1 MLFPSGN
8 TCPIPSG
15 GFRACEMVG
24 PVGSFDSGKDP
35 FSFTFEDG
43 HGRPYEVG
51 SLVCY
56 EDIFPELVRE
66 SVRHGADFLFVTTN
80 DAWFG
85 EEGCPYQHAA
95 HSVLRAVENG
105 IPVLRCGNAGCSG
118 WIDPR
123 GYRRS
128 VLMDESGSIFFEGA
142 SILEMQF
149 SGYRGIPRKGYTD
162 FFIWFCI
169 GFTLWTLYASKIP
182 RLQ

>member
-1 MLFPSGN
+1 
-8 TCPIPSG
+8 
-15 GFRACEMVG
+15 
-24 PVGSFDSGKDP
+24 
-35 FSFTFEDG
+35 
-43 HGRPYEVG
+43 
-51 SLVCY
+51 
-56 EDIFPELVRE
+56 DIFPELVRE

-105 IPVLRCGNAGCSG
+105 IPVLRCGNAGWSG

-149 SGYRGIPRKGYTD
+149 SGSNGVPRKGYTD

-169 GFTLWTLYASKIP
+169 GFTLWTLY
-182 RLQ
+182 RLRKSPVYNSL